1 MTNKQTSIEY
11 IIEQLQAPCRGIPS
25 HIIIQAKEM
34 YYNELQEMYDEGGKR
49 VQELVINMAREQM
62 GFLNQTDYDIINQM
76 VEDDIEE

>member
-1 MTNKQTSIEY
+1 MENKQTSIEY

-49 VQELVINMAREQM
+49 VQEMVIKMANEEM
-62 GFLNQTDYDIINQM
+62 NKLNNNPA
-76 VEDDIEE
+76 